1 MKKEIGV
8 LIADDHLLVRQ
19 GIKNLLETQKG
30 IKILGEAV
38 DGIDAVNKT
47 LEMKPDVLL
56 LDINMPKMNGIEAL
70 GVIKKENPKQ
80 KIIILTIHNSKDY
93 IKKTINCGANGYISK
108 NADITMLKDA
118 IERVYHGETYIQPT
132 IAKTLVTSENKKETK
147 KEISASKS
155 NNELKLN
162 DVLTSREI
170 DILKGIVDGKTNKEI
185 GKDLDISDKTVRNH
199 LYNIFKKLGVT
210 DRTQVAIMVLK
221 SGIIDE

>member
-132 IAKTLVTSENKKETK
+132 IAKTLVISENKKETK

-210 DRTQVAIMVLK
+210 DRTQAAIMVLK